1 MVLSSL
7 LSADGPAAGPC
18 GGPLAPALV
27 ADLARLHPH
36 VFLQSILCGGI
47 LGLTIALPL
56 GISRGLRSR
65 FTNREI
71 DLAAQALLQAC
82 DPTPLM
88 ARCQELQAVWARSRP
103 RPLTNAVI
111 QFNFARALEE
121 LGRVAEGERE
131 LDRLLPLYERY
142 QSFMK
147 LNIDL
152 SAVSV
157 KLKAG
162 KPDEA
167 RSFLREGERHLR
179 ECRLAPHTA
188 EVYRAA
194 LEQRRWYLRLM
205 TEGGSPE
212 ALAYFRQ
219 GLSTDQPLLNQVSS
233 HACLARCLLDLEQT
247 EEARPHLEFVVA
259 HGGKLATRDKA
270 RAELARLFPSDR

>member
-1 MVLSSL
+1 MNVICWINRRWWFFPLCCLLTAPPLVLAVGRWL
-7 LSADGPAAGPC
+7 LPWWLTSPDSI
-18 GGPLAPALV
+18 LMF
-27 ADLARLHPH
+27 
-36 VFLQSILCGGI
+36 FLQSILCGGI

-56 GISRGLRSR
+56 GVSRGLRSR

-82 DPTPLM
+82 DPTPLVVL
-88 ARCQELQAVWARSRP
+88 CQELQTVWARSRP

-131 LDRLLPLYERY
+131 LERLLPLYERY

-167 RSFLREGERHLR
+167 RSFLREGERHLG
-179 ECRLAPHTA
+179 ECRLAAHTA
-188 EVYRAA
+188 EAYRAA
-194 LEQRRWYLRLM
+194 LEQR
-205 TEGGSPE
+205 
-212 ALAYFRQ
+212 Q
-219 GLSTDQPLLNQVSS
+219 
-233 HACLARCLLDLEQT
+233 
-247 EEARPHLEFVVA
+247 
-259 HGGKLATRDKA
+259 
-270 RAELARLFPSDR
+270 